1 MEQVFRHHRLCKQE
15 GPLGPYI
22 DCFAAEM
29 RDERYAQHTSEL
41 QVRLVTDFGRW
52 LANRGHPGARDYRW
66 AV

>member
-22 DCFAAEM
+22 ESFAAEM

-41 QVRLVTDFGRW
+41 ESGW
-52 LANRGHPGARDYRW
+52 
-66 AV
+66 